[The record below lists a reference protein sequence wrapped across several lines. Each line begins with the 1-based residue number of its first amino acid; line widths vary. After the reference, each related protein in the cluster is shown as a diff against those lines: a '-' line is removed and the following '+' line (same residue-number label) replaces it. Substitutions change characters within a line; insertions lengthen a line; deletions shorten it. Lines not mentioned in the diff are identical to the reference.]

1 MQRRSYIGSELGGG
15 AHLEITIDM
24 TRSRNL
30 GTSPKMLRLDMPF
43 DRLLMAATVWR
54 RLRLIEPK
62 FRRIGDLTLA
72 ELELGRAPLRGLH
85 PSGAKMP

>member
-1 MQRRSYIGSELGGG
+1 
-15 AHLEITIDM
+15 
-24 TRSRNL
+24 
-30 GTSPKMLRLDMPF
+30 MPL